1 MDRLQKSFLVTLSL
15 LALLTDPGSGFSI
28 TEGPSNVTALAG
40 TEARFNCTVT
50 EGWQILIWL
59 FEGQP
64 VLSVTYPGKAI
75 ITDKSYSQ
83 QGYNKSTEFTS
94 ELTIHNVQLNNSG
107 RIECSLQTVSGNQYA
122 FLSVQVNGSLDIKD
136 HNLTVRMN
144 QTIEIVCE
152 AVGWDPAPHITWM
165 VNNISVDN
173 SYYITNQSQGSNS
186 LYNEDSILTLTP
198 VINSTV
204 ICLAAI
210 LALTKPQSAT
220 MTLVVYPPPK
230 SGTNEDDGRIR
241 TIILAVV
248 LSIVGFLLLILI
260 ILLLVCC
267 CKKKESNYQKE
278 MRKVSKQ
285 NLETVSDSGNENYG
299 YSPEEQ
305 KHTKQMSRAPLPPPP
320 ADSGFRGPEQDLAVG
335 SASEI
340 STYLSSS
347 SQSLPSISPVPP
359 LYHFNEHSQK
369 HTVQQ
374 SRRISQRQ
382 SRVISSKIQKPTVH
396 WPQKRK
402 LKPQTKQ
409 SNGQH
414 YYTRKVYFQRWQ
426 SSGHSTYTKK
436 LTYHPKQ
443 SETQDP
449 QRHTQHL
456 RRKYKYPKI
465 QQKKGQHSKS
475 WAQPQHQK
483 AQASERKQLHPSS
496 KTKAPRVQFL
506 L

>member
-122 FLSVQVNGSLDIKD
+122 FLSVQ
-136 HNLTVRMN
+136 
-144 QTIEIVCE
+144 
-152 AVGWDPAPHITWM
+152 
-165 VNNISVDN
+165 
-173 SYYITNQSQGSNS
+173 
-186 LYNEDSILTLTP
+186 
-198 VINSTV
+198 
-204 ICLAAI
+204 
-210 LALTKPQSAT
+210 
-220 MTLVVYPPPK
+220 
-230 SGTNEDDGRIR
+230 
-241 TIILAVV
+241 
-248 LSIVGFLLLILI
+248 
-260 ILLLVCC
+260 
-267 CKKKESNYQKE
+267 ESNYQKE

>member
-122 FLSVQVNGSLDIKD
+122 FLSVQ
-136 HNLTVRMN
+136 
-144 QTIEIVCE
+144 E
-152 AVGWDPAPHITWM
+152 
-165 VNNISVDN
+165 
-173 SYYITNQSQGSNS
+173 
-186 LYNEDSILTLTP
+186 
-198 VINSTV
+198 
-204 ICLAAI
+204 
-210 LALTKPQSAT
+210 
-220 MTLVVYPPPK
+220 